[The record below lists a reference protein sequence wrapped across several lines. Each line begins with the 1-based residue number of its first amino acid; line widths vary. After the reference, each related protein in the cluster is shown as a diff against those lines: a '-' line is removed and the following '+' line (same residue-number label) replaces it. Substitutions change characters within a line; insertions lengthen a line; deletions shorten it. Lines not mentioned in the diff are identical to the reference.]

1 MKLFNYFRYKT
12 IMEQDRSS
20 ERQPMYT
27 ISIHKVVKNS
37 SRVPMIWSSDDRM
50 SRERALIRLEQEGN
64 RFNYKVRGFIHR
76 VG

>member
-1 MKLFNYFRYKT
+1 
-12 IMEQDRSS
+12 MEQERNV

-37 SRVPMIWSSDDRM
+37 SRVPMIWSCDDRM
-50 SRERALIRLEQEGN
+50 SRDRALMRLEQEGR
-64 RFNYKVRGFIHR
+64 RFNYKVRGFIHC